1 MNSTVHDAPAAANDH
16 ASFPDMTVLELAIFI
31 CLFRAK
37 SPLVAREIAEHIT
50 NWFEGLG
57 QTGEIGVPVQ
67 RMIARGWL
75 VAAGDRVR
83 AGPEGR
89 EIARPLLEG
98 VIRMLDS
105 GTRLIDVALM
115 MSVLRLTK
123 GELDHD
129 PHAD

>member
-1 MNSTVHDAPAAANDH
+1 MTSTANEAPAAANDH
-16 ASFPDMTVLELAIFI
+16 ASFPDMTVLELSIFI
-31 CLFRAK
+31 CVFRAK
-37 SPLVAREIAEHIT
+37 TPLVAREIAERMAS
-50 NWFEGLG
+50 WFEGPG
-57 QTGEIGVPVQ
+57 PMGEIGASVQ

-75 VAAGDRVR
+75 VAAEDRLR
-83 AGPEGR
+83 ARPEGR
-89 EIARPLLEG
+89 EIARLLLEG

-129 PHAD
+129 RDVD